1 MHHVINIKDFLGCLN
16 YSDSPYFFEGPRL
29 EEVNSYSNAFRIAR
43 EKCGLKG
50 VYALDGNPGGKST
63 GKSIVP
69 LVYVCE
75 AESENQA
82 IKTHQLVWNQNCV
95 PFLLV
100 VTPKS
105 IRLYPG
111 FKFDTSKQVHGKDQ
125 NLLKIAKSTKEILE
139 KLSDFTADSINKGT
153 IWQKWQH
160 KVTPDTRVDQNLL
173 KNLEKL
179 GGWLRD
185 NDLHE
190 QTAHA
195 LIGKY
200 VYLRY
205 LRDRDI
211 LSDRKLEQWNFD
223 LNSVFGRNATVS
235 GFQTLVKKIDQWLN
249 GSIFPV
255 PTKGELS
262 PRDEH
267 IKKVASVF
275 LGDDPASRQMHLDFK
290 AYNFAHIPIETL
302 SVVYQQFL
310 HTEKRGRSQGA
321 YYTPVHLVNFILDEL
336 DSKKMLKKGM
346 TVFDPACG
354 SGAFIIQCF
363 RRLIEREL
371 STEGSLKLK
380 PSELKILL
388 VDHIFGVDIDEDA
401 CGVTELSL
409 VLTLLDY
416 VDPPDLEEE
425 GYQNFKLPIL
435 RDKNIFFCKNGFFD
449 DEATQI
455 KALSQVKFDWIV
467 GNPPWN
473 QLSKKSNVPADQST
487 LTWIKNNKKEYPVN
501 KNQIAEAFVWKAS
514 LYLSDD
520 GVTGFL
526 LPGKTLFKTQKNAIE
541 FRERFFNKMDVWCI
555 VNFGNLRRLL
565 FKGAANPAAAFFY
578 RAWQN
583 NSDKPGSILTYAP
596 FAMNQISQYDVS
608 KRGRKRLW
616 TVLVNA
622 DEMREIPY
630 RNVLSGTPLPWKMA
644 MWGTMRDKY
653 LLVSLQKTFV
663 NLSTFI
669 KIHDLDISEGPQ
681 LRGTTAREK
690 IESLPE
696 VAGKDQLNM
705 KELEGCGRIFSFPK
719 KALKTI
725 PESMAYVR
733 KGRGKRPLNI
743 CKPPHIV
750 VDSTRRFSVFSD
762 QFIVVPPRQIGIA
775 GDLSKANLLKALALY
790 LSSDFVQYQQYLSSP
805 SWGIGMG
812 ILNKQDLEFLPIP
825 LDKLSP
831 GEVGEWAKL
840 YDELV
845 QQSTNDIAEEQF
857 FKSAEKPIELK
868 PLMNKMNEKVNALLG
883 LKEDEQCL
891 VHDFIT
897 IRMEFN
903 DGAIPELVNDLASK
917 AEIKSYSKTLKK
929 VLDDFLDADIRN
941 QHQITANYSS
951 SMVLLSIE
959 HSENPPDEPV
969 IVKKVADAEL
979 KEEFKNLEKNLG
991 FEQGQW
997 IYFRKNL
1004 KLFHGRTTYFV
1015 KSRQRLGWLQS
1026 QAFTDADE
1034 FIAEKLITT
1043 GND

>member
-1 MHHVINIKDFLGCLN
+1 MHHAIDIKEFLSCLN
-16 YSDSPYFFEGPRL
+16 YSDSPYFFEGSRL
-29 EEVNSYSNAFRIAR
+29 DEVNSYSNAFRIAR

-50 VYALDGNPGGKST
+50 VYALDGNHGGKSS
-63 GKSIVP
+63 GKSIIP

-82 IKTHQLVWNQNCV
+82 IERHRLVWNQNCV

-105 IRLYPG
+105 VRLYPG
-111 FKFDTSKQVHGKDQ
+111 FKFDTSKKVRGKDQ
-125 NLLKIAKSTKEILE
+125 NLLKIAKSTNEILE

-160 KVTPDTRVDQNLL
+160 HVTPDTRVDQNLL
-173 KNLEKL
+173 KNLKKL
-179 GGWLRD
+179 GSWLRD
-185 NDLHE
+185 NDLHK
-190 QTAHA
+190 QTAHS

-211 LSDRKLEQWNFD
+211 LSDRKLEQWNID
-223 LNSVFGRNATVS
+223 LNSVFGRDAAVS
-235 GFQTLVKKIDQWLN
+235 DFQTLVKKLDQWLN

-255 PTKGELS
+255 PTKGVRS

-275 LGDDPASRQMHLDFK
+275 LGDDPTSGQMHLDFN
-290 AYNFAHIPIETL
+290 AYNFEHIPIETL

-310 HTEKRGRSQGA
+310 HAEKRGPSQGA
-321 YYTPVHLVNFILDEL
+321 YYTPVHLVNFMLDEL
-336 DSKKMLKKGM
+336 DSKEMLKKGM
-346 TVFDPACG
+346 KVFDPACG
-354 SGAFIIQCF
+354 SGAFIVQCF

-371 STEGSLKLK
+371 STAGRLKLK
-380 PSELKILL
+380 PSELKNLL
-388 VDHIFGVDIDEDA
+388 VDHIYGVDIDEDA

-416 VDPPDLEEE
+416 VDPPDLEEA
-425 GYQNFKLPIL
+425 GYKHFKLPAL

-449 DEATQI
+449 DKSIQVG
-455 KALSQVKFDWIV
+455 ALSGMKFDWIV
-467 GNPPWN
+467 GNPPWKL
-473 QLSKKSNVPADQST
+473 LSEKSEVPADQSA
-487 LTWIKNNKKEYPVN
+487 LAWIRHNKNKYPVN

-514 LYLSDD
+514 LYLSNV

-541 FRERFFNKMDVWCI
+541 FRERFFNRMDVWCI
-555 VNFGNLRRLL
+555 VNFANLRRLL
-565 FKGAANPAAAFFY
+565 FKGATNPAAAFFY

-583 NSDKPGSILTYAP
+583 NSDKHGSILTYAP
-596 FAMNQISQYDVS
+596 FAMNQIFQYDLS
-608 KRGRKRLW
+608 KRGRKKLW

-630 RNVLSGTPLPWKMA
+630 RDVLSGTSLPWKMA

-653 LLVSLQKTFV
+653 LLVSLQKAFV
-663 NLSTFI
+663 TLSTFI
-669 KIHDLDISEGPQ
+669 KAHDLHISQGLE
-681 LRGTTAREK
+681 LKDEKKKK
-690 IESLPE
+690 IEPLPE
-696 VAGKDQLNM
+696 VAGKDQLDMN
-705 KELEGCGRIFSFPK
+705 ELKGCGKIFSFPE
-719 KALKTI
+719 KALKMI
-725 PESMAYVR
+725 PPSGAYVR
-733 KGRGKRPLNI
+733 KGRGKIPLNI

-775 GDLSKANLLKALALY
+775 GDLSKTNLLKALALY

-812 ILNKQDLEFLPIP
+812 ILSKQDLESLPVP

-831 GEVGEWAKL
+831 KEVGEWAKL
-840 YDELV
+840 YDELI
-845 QQSTNDIAEEQF
+845 QQSTNNIAEEQF
-857 FKSAEKPIELK
+857 FKFAEKPIELK
-868 PLMNKMNEKVNALLG
+868 PLIYKMNEKVNALLG
-883 LKEDEQCL
+883 LKADEKCL

-897 IRMEFN
+897 TRMKFN
-903 DGAIPELVNDLASK
+903 DGAIPEIVNDLASK
-917 AEIKSYSKTLKK
+917 SEIKVYSKTLQKA
-929 VLDDFLDADIRN
+929 LDDFLDADIRN
-941 QHQITANYSS
+941 QHQIIANYSS
-951 SMVLLSIE
+951 AMVLLSIE
-959 HSENPPDEPV
+959 HSENPPTGPV
-969 IVKKVADAEL
+969 IVKEVNDAEL
-979 KEEFKNLEKNLG
+979 KEEFKNLEKNLES
-991 FEQGQW
+991 EQGQW

-1015 KSRQRLGWLQS
+1015 KSRQRLGWLKS

>member
-1 MHHVINIKDFLGCLN
+1 MHHTIDIKEFLGCLN
-16 YSDSPYFFEGPRL
+16 YSDSPYFLEGSRL
-29 EEVNSYSNAFRIAR
+29 DEVNSYSNAFRIAR

-50 VYALDGNPGGKST
+50 VYALDGTHGGKST
-63 GKSIVP
+63 GKSIIP

-82 IKTHQLVWNQNCV
+82 IEIHRLVWNQNCV

-100 VTPKS
+100 LTPKS
-105 IRLYPG
+105 VRLYPG
-111 FKFDTSKQVHGKDQ
+111 FKFDTTKQVHGKDQ
-125 NLLKIAKSTKEILE
+125 NLLKIAKSTNEILE

-153 IWQKWQH
+153 IWQKWQNQ
-160 KVTPDTRVDQNLL
+160 VTPDTRVDQNLL

-179 GGWLRD
+179 GSWLRD
-185 NDLHE
+185 NDLPK
-190 QTAHA
+190 QTAHS

-211 LSDRKLEQWNFD
+211 LSDRKLEQWNID

-235 GFQTLVKKIDQWLN
+235 SFQILVNRIDQWLN

-255 PTKGELS
+255 PTKEDLS
-262 PRDEH
+262 PQDGH

-275 LGDDPASRQMHLDFK
+275 LGDDPTSRQMHLDFK
-290 AYNFAHIPIETL
+290 AYNFEHIPIETL

-310 HTEKRGRSQGA
+310 HAEERGSSQGA
-321 YYTPVHLVNFILDEL
+321 YYTPVHLVNFMLDEL

-346 TVFDPACG
+346 KVFDPACG
-354 SGAFIIQCF
+354 SGAFIVQCY

-371 STEGSLKLK
+371 SKSGRFRFK
-380 PSELKILL
+380 PEELKSLL
-388 VDHIFGVDIDEDA
+388 IDHIYGVDIDEDA

-416 VDPPDLEEE
+416 VDPPDLEEV
-425 GYQNFKLPIL
+425 GYQHFKLPAL

-449 DEATQI
+449 DKSIQV
-455 KALSQVKFDWIV
+455 KALSEMKFDWIV
-467 GNPPWN
+467 GNPPWKL
-473 QLSKKSNVPADQST
+473 LSEKSNIPADQFA
-487 LTWIKNNKKEYPVN
+487 LAWIKSNKKEYPVN

-514 LYLSDD
+514 LYLSDV
-520 GVTGFL
+520 GVTGLL
-526 LPGKTLFKTQKNAIE
+526 LPGKTLFKTQQNAIE

-555 VNFGNLRRLL
+555 VNFANLRRLL
-565 FKGAANPAAAFFY
+565 FKGATNPAAAFFY
-578 RAWQN
+578 RACQN

-596 FAMNQISQYDVS
+596 FAMNQISQYDFS

-616 TVLVNA
+616 TILINA

-630 RNVLSGTPLPWKMA
+630 RDVLSGTSFPWKMA

-653 LLVSLQKTFV
+653 LLVSIQKAFV
-663 NLSTFI
+663 RLSTFL
-669 KIHDLDISEGPQ
+669 KVHDLDISQGLV
-681 LRGTTAREK
+681 LRDVAAKEE
-690 IESLPE
+690 IEPLPE
-696 VAGKDQLNM
+696 VAGKDQLDMN
-705 KELEGCGRIFSFPK
+705 ELKGCGSIFSFPQQ
-719 KALKTI
+719 ALKTI

-733 KGRGKRPLNI
+733 KGRGEVSLKI
-743 CKPPHIV
+743 CQPPHIII
-750 VDSTRRFSVFSD
+750 DANRRFSVFSD
-762 QFIVVPPRQIGIA
+762 QFIAVPPRQIGIA
-775 GDLSKANLLKALALY
+775 GDLSKSNLLKALALY

-805 SWGIGMG
+805 SWGIGMER
-812 ILNKQDLEFLPIP
+812 LNNQDLESLPVP

-840 YDELV
+840 YDELS
-845 QQSTNDIAEEQF
+845 QQSTDDIAEKQF
-857 FKSAEKPIELK
+857 FKFAEKPIELK
-868 PLMNKMNEKVNALLG
+868 PLINKMNEKVNTLLG
-883 LKEDEQCL
+883 LKTDEKCL
-891 VHDFIT
+891 VHDFVTTRIK
-897 IRMEFN
+897 FN
-903 DGAIPELVNDLASK
+903 DGAIPKMVNEPASK
-917 AEIKSYSKTLKK
+917 AEITEYANTLKK
-929 VLDDFLDADIRN
+929 ALDDFLDADIRN
-941 QHQITANYSS
+941 QNQITANYSS
-951 SMVLLSIE
+951 SMVILSID
-959 HSENPPDEPV
+959 HSENSPTGPV
-969 IVKKVADAEL
+969 IVKEVSDPEL
-979 KEEFKNLEKNLG
+979 KEEFKKLEKNLES
-991 FEQGQW
+991 EQGQW

-1015 KSRQRLGWLQS
+1015 KSRQRLGWLKS

>member
-1 MHHVINIKDFLGCLN
+1 MHHAIDIKEFLSCLN
-16 YSDSPYFFEGPRL
+16 YSDSPYFFEGSRL
-29 EEVNSYSNAFRIAR
+29 DEVNSYSNAFRIAR

-50 VYALDGNPGGKST
+50 VYALDGNHGGKSS
-63 GKSIVP
+63 GKSIIP

-82 IKTHQLVWNQNCV
+82 IERHRLVWNQNCV
-95 PFLLV
+95 PFLIV

-105 IRLYPG
+105 VRLYPG
-111 FKFDTSKQVHGKDQ
+111 FKFDTSKKVRGKDQ
-125 NLLKIAKSTKEILE
+125 NLLKIAKSTNEILE

-160 KVTPDTRVDQNLL
+160 QVTPDTRVDQNLL

-179 GGWLRD
+179 GSWLRD

-211 LSDRKLEQWNFD
+211 LSDRKLKQWNID
-223 LNSVFGRNATVS
+223 LNLVFGRNATIS
-235 GFQTLVKKIDQWLN
+235 GFQLLVKKIDQWLN

-255 PTKGELS
+255 PTKGDLS

-275 LGDDPASRQMHLDFK
+275 LGDDLSSRQMHLDFK
-290 AYNFAHIPIETL
+290 AYNFEHIPIETL

-310 HTEKRGRSQGA
+310 HAEKRGPSQGA
-321 YYTPVHLVNFILDEL
+321 YYTPVHLVNFMLDEL
-336 DSKKMLKKGM
+336 DSKKLLKKGM
-346 TVFDPACG
+346 TVLDPACG
-354 SGAFIIQCF
+354 SGAFIVQCF

-371 STEGSLKLK
+371 STAGRLKLK
-380 PSELKILL
+380 PSELKSLL
-388 VDHIFGVDIDEDA
+388 VNHIFGVDIDEDA

-416 VDPPDLEEE
+416 VDPPDLEEA
-425 GYQNFKLPIL
+425 GYQNFKLPAL

-449 DEATQI
+449 DDSIQI

-473 QLSKKSNVPADQST
+473 QISNKSDVPADRSV
-487 LTWIKNNKKEYPVN
+487 LAWIKNNKKEYPVN

-526 LPGKTLFKTQKNAIE
+526 LPGKTLFKIHKNAIE
-541 FRERFFNKMDVWCI
+541 FRKHFFNKMNVWCI
-555 VNFGNLRRLL
+555 VNFANLRRLL
-565 FKGAANPAAAFFY
+565 FKGAINPATAFFY
-578 RAWQN
+578 KTRQN
-583 NSDKPGSILTYAP
+583 KSDKPRSILTYAP
-596 FAMNQISQYDVS
+596 FPMNQLSQYDLS
-608 KRGRKRLW
+608 KRGRKKLW

-630 RNVLSGTPLPWKMA
+630 RDVLSGLSFPWKMA

-653 LLVSLQKTFV
+653 LLVSIQKNFV
-663 NLSTFI
+663 SLSTFL
-669 KIHDLDISEGPQ
+669 KSHDLDISQGLE
-681 LRGTTAREK
+681 LKDEK
-690 IESLPE
+690 KKEIEPLPE

-705 KELEGCGRIFSFPK
+705 NELKGCGRIFSFPK
-719 KALKTI
+719 NALKKI
-725 PESMAYVR
+725 SRSGAYVR
-733 KGRGKRPLNI
+733 KGRGKIPLNI

-812 ILNKQDLEFLPIP
+812 ILSKQDLESLPIP

-840 YDELV
+840 YDEIV

-857 FKSAEKPIELK
+857 FSFPEKPLKLK
-868 PLMNKMNEKVNALLG
+868 PLIKKLNEKVNALLG
-883 LKEDEQCL
+883 LKADEKCL

-897 IRMEFN
+897 TRMKFN
-903 DGAIPELVNDLASK
+903 DGAIPEMVNDHASK
-917 AEIKSYSKTLKK
+917 AEIKAYSKTLKK
-929 VLDDFLDADIRN
+929 VLDDFLDVDIEN
-941 QHQITANYSS
+941 QHQITANYSR
-951 SMVLLSIE
+951 SMVILSIE
-959 HSENPPDEPV
+959 HSGNSLAGPV

-979 KEEFKNLEKNLG
+979 KEEFKNLEKNLV
-991 FEQGQW
+991 FEKQW

-1004 KLFHGRTTYFV
+1004 RLFHGRTTYFV
-1015 KSRQRLGWLQS
+1015 KSRRRPGWLQS
-1026 QAFTDADE
+1026 QAYTDADE
-1034 FIAEKLITT
+1034 FIAEKLTTT